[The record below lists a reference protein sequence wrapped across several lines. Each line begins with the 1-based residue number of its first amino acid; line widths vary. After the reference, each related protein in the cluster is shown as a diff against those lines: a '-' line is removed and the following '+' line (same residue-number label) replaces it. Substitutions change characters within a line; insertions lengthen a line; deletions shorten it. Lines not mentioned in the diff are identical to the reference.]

1 MKKKIII
8 AIDGHSSCGKSST
21 AKKVAAI
28 LSYAF
33 VDTGAMYRSVA
44 LNFFRNQLP
53 LEDEKS
59 ILSQLELI
67 DIEFKFNADRLAS
80 DTYLNGENVE
90 QEIRRQYISEYVSQ
104 VSTIVSVRKAMVALQ
119 QRMGEKKGIVMD
131 GRDIGTVV
139 FPQAEIKIY
148 MTAQPEIRA
157 QRRKAELEAK
167 GEYVS
172 FETILANL
180 KMRDELDMNRE
191 EGPLKKAED
200 AIILDTSHTSFD
212 EQVNFILDL
221 AYQKIQENHG

>member
-1 MKKKIII
+1 MTKKIII

-44 LNFFRNQLP
+44 LNFFRNKIS

-59 ILSQLELI
+59 ILAQLDLI
-67 DIEFKFNADRLAS
+67 DIEFKFNSDRLAS

-90 QEIRRQYISEYVSQ
+90 QEIRKQYISEYVSQ
-104 VSTIVSVRKAMVALQ
+104 VSSIVSVRKAMVSLQ

-157 QRRKAELEAK
+157 LRRQAELEAK
-167 GEYVS
+167 GEDVS

-191 EGPLKKAED
+191 EGPLRKAAD
-200 AIILDTSHTSFD
+200 AIVLDTSYTSFD

>member
-1 MKKKIII
+1 MTKKIII

-44 LNFFRNQLP
+44 LNFFRNKVS

-59 ILSQLELI
+59 ILAQLDLI
-67 DIEFKFNADRLAS
+67 DIEFKFNSDRLAS

-90 QEIRRQYISEYVSQ
+90 QEIRKQYISEYVSQ
-104 VSTIVSVRKAMVALQ
+104 VSSIVSVRKAMVALQ

-157 QRRKAELEAK
+157 QRRQAELEAK
-167 GEYVS
+167 GEDVS

-191 EGPLKKAED
+191 EGPLRKAAD
-200 AIILDTSHTSFD
+200 AIVLDTSYTSFD

>member
-1 MKKKIII
+1 MTKKIII

-44 LNFFRNQLP
+44 LNFFRNKVS

-59 ILSQLELI
+59 ILAQLDLI
-67 DIEFKFNADRLAS
+67 DIEFKFNSDRLAS

-90 QEIRRQYISEYVSQ
+90 QEIRKQYISEYVSQ
-104 VSTIVSVRKAMVALQ
+104 VSSIVSVRKAMVALQ

-157 QRRKAELEAK
+157 QRRQAELEAK
-167 GEYVS
+167 GENVS

-191 EGPLKKAED
+191 EGPLKKAAD
-200 AIILDTSHTSFD
+200 AIVLDTSYTSFE

-221 AYQKIQENHG
+221 AYQKIQEIHG

>member
-1 MKKKIII
+1 MTKKIII

-44 LNFFRNQLP
+44 LNFFRNKVS

-59 ILSQLELI
+59 ILAQLDLI
-67 DIEFKFNADRLAS
+67 DIEFKFNSDRLAS

-90 QEIRRQYISEYVSQ
+90 QEIRKQYISEYVSQ
-104 VSTIVSVRKAMVALQ
+104 VSSIVSVRKAMVSLQ

-157 QRRKAELEAK
+157 QRRQAELEAK
-167 GEYVS
+167 GENVS

-191 EGPLKKAED
+191 EGPLKKADD
-200 AIILDTSHTSFD
+200 AIVLDTSYTSFD

>member
-1 MKKKIII
+1 MTKKIII

-44 LNFFRNQLP
+44 LNFFRNKVS

-59 ILSQLELI
+59 ILAQLDLI
-67 DIEFKFNADRLAS
+67 DIEFKFNSDRLAS

-90 QEIRRQYISEYVSQ
+90 QEIRKQYISEYVSQ
-104 VSTIVSVRKAMVALQ
+104 VSSIVSVRKAMVALQ

-157 QRRKAELEAK
+157 QRRQAELEAK
-167 GEYVS
+167 GEDVS

-191 EGPLKKAED
+191 EGPLKKAAD
-200 AIILDTSHTSFD
+200 AIVLDTSYTSFD

>member
-1 MKKKIII
+1 MTKKIII

-44 LNFFRNQLP
+44 LNFFRNKVS

-59 ILSQLELI
+59 ILAQLDLI
-67 DIEFKFNADRLAS
+67 DIEFKFNSDRLAS

-90 QEIRRQYISEYVSQ
+90 QEIRKQYISEYVSQ
-104 VSTIVSVRKAMVALQ
+104 VSSIVSVRKAMVSLQ

-157 QRRKAELEAK
+157 QRRQAELEAK
-167 GEYVS
+167 GEDVS

-191 EGPLKKAED
+191 EGPLKKAAD
-200 AIILDTSHTSFD
+200 AIVLDTSYTSFD

>member
-1 MKKKIII
+1 
-8 AIDGHSSCGKSST
+8 
-21 AKKVAAI
+21 
-28 LSYAF
+28 
-33 VDTGAMYRSVA
+33 
-44 LNFFRNQLP
+44 
-53 LEDEKS
+53 
-59 ILSQLELI
+59 
-67 DIEFKFNADRLAS
+67 
-80 DTYLNGENVE
+80 VE
-90 QEIRRQYISEYVSQ
+90 QEIRKQYISEYVSQ
-104 VSTIVSVRKAMVALQ
+104 VSSIVSVRKAMVALQ

-167 GEYVS
+167 GEEVS

-191 EGPLKKAED
+191 EGPLKKAAD
-200 AIILDTSHTSFD
+200 AIVLDTSYTSFD